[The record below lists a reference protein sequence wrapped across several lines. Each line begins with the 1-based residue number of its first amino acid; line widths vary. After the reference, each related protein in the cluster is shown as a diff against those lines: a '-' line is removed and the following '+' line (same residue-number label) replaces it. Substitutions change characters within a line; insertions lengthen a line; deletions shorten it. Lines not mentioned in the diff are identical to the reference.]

1 MTLKNRVS
9 SVVFLLACMWTISVW
24 AQTTVKVKGVVKS
37 DDGQGIPGV
46 SVTIKDTNKGVSTNE
61 KGEYEIS
68 VQKGKILEFKS
79 LGYKSFFQ
87 AVNNTTTINVTLQE
101 DVSSMSEVLVVGYG
115 TQKRSTVSSAVSK
128 LENKNLDE
136 IPTSRLDNALI
147 GKIAGLTVQNNS
159 SEVGSDPTLRIRG
172 AASINANAE
181 PLVVVDGHPI
191 ADGLAF
197 INPYDVESIEVLKDA
212 ASSAIYGSRGANGV
226 ILVTTKKGIAD
237 KPKFT
242 VKSFYG
248 LKEAYKV
255 YPILSTSEYTELL
268 FAEAKLRENDPSVPV
283 ASRNLITANERAA
296 YIIENQIS
304 GSPTDWQQEALRNA
318 GIYNLQLNVAG
329 GKKDLR
335 YYVSGNLQQDQ
346 GVMKYSEN
354 NKGNVRVKLDINLS
368 PKLMLNV
375 NINPTY
381 TKIQRPSENFTNY
394 YRFPSFLPV
403 FHSAFTSAF
412 VNQNAQWANLRSGD
426 WAQARHFTNLNYAG
440 TMPDGSFWQ
449 STGAVSPFSSTNNTP
464 LSHAQREQRYSETYR
479 FQAGTDLTYNPNKN
493 LSFKSSVGTYYLSR
507 EDKNLI
513 RSEARK
519 DGDVNSATIT
529 NGTTVDILWENTMN
543 YNKRLGNHN
552 FTGLLGF
559 TLQSNSVTGSQQI
572 GYSFP
577 SDDFTTLNQAAY
589 FDQAPALPVNVKT
602 GLISYLGRINYD
614 YKGKYI
620 ATASLRTDES
630 SIFGPGNR
638 RGWFPA
644 FSAGWNIASEPFMK
658 GSRKWLETLK
668 LRASY
673 GETGNNRITPF
684 SYLDLL
690 FRSNYV
696 FGDGTGQVSP
706 GQSPNNVVT
715 FGRDI
720 TWETTNSTNIGLDLG
735 LFKNKV
741 QLSLEFYRSIT
752 NNLLLQQA
760 QQAITGS
767 DAFWTN
773 NGKIRNQGIEIEFT
787 SNNIGTKNFNW
798 TSSINFSANRNKL
811 LGLGGDQ
818 PYLYNYGE
826 RSEIYASIVG
836 QPYVQF
842 FGYKTDGVWVS
853 QDEANAAQA
862 AGQTSI
868 LQSYYREGGVKL
880 KDVNGDNKIDVNDRV
895 IIGSPF
901 ADFTWGITNTIR
913 YKKFD
918 LNILIQGSQ
927 GGQLINGDLFYNES
941 KRQNANYIKN
951 RWVSPANPG
960 DGKTPYSTN
969 GIAADLLLT
978 DYGVESATYAYIRN
992 VIVGY
997 TLPTKTTKKLK
1008 INSLRLY
1015 ASVDNLFFLTGS
1027 SYRGI
1032 NPEARVTSADYA
1044 SPVIVGYQRGGF
1056 PVNRTYTFGLDFNF

>member
-1 MTLKNRVS
+1 MTLKRCISNAT
-9 SVVFLLACMWTISVW
+9 FLVLCLFALVAN
-24 AQTTVKVKGVVKS
+24 AQTVIIKGVVKS
-37 DDGQGIPGV
+37 EDGQGIPGV
-46 SVTIKDTNKGVSTNE
+46 SVTVKDTNKGVSTNE

-79 LGYKSFFQ
+79 LGYKIHLQ
-87 AVNNTTTINVTLQE
+87 GVANATTINVTLQD
-101 DVSSMSEVLVVGYG
+101 DVSSMSEVVVVGYG
-115 TQKRSTVSSAVSK
+115 KQKKSTVSSAVSK

-147 GKIAGLTVQNNS
+147 GKIAGLTVQNNT
-159 SEVGSDPTLRIRG
+159 SEAGADPTLRVRG
-172 AASINANAE
+172 ASSINANAE

-226 ILVTTKKGIAD
+226 ILVTTKKGVAD
-237 KPKFT
+237 KPRFS
-242 VKSFYG
+242 VKSYYG

-255 YPILSTSEYTELL
+255 YPMLTTTAYTNLL
-268 FAEAKLRENDPSVPV
+268 YAEAALRENDPTVPNNLK
-283 ASRNLITANERAA
+283 NLINNNERGA

-304 GSPTDWQQEALRNA
+304 GSATDWQQEALRDA

-329 GKKDLR
+329 GKKEFR

-346 GVMKYSEN
+346 GIMKYSEN
-354 NKGNVRVKLDINLS
+354 NKGNMRIKLDANLS
-368 PKLMLNV
+368 PKLLLNV

-381 TKIQRPSENFTNY
+381 TKVQRPSENFTGY
-394 YRFPSFLPV
+394 YRFQSFLPV
-403 FHSAFTSAF
+403 YHSAFTAAF
-412 VNQNAQWANLRSGD
+412 VNQNSQWANLRAGD
-426 WAQARHFTNLNYAG
+426 WAQARHFTNLTYAG
-440 TMPDGSFWQ
+440 TLPDGSFWQ
-449 STGAVSPFSSTNNTP
+449 STGAVSPFSSTTNTP
-464 LSHAQREQRYSETYR
+464 LSHAARDLR
-479 FQAGTDLTYNPNKN
+479 FQESFRFQGGTDLTYNPSKA
-493 LSFKSSVGTYYLSR
+493 LSFKTSLGAYYLDR
-507 EDKNLI
+507 QDKMLI
-513 RSEARK
+513 KSEARK
-519 DGDVNSATIT
+519 DGDVNQAIIT
-529 NGTTVDILWENTMN
+529 DGNTLDILWENTMN
-543 YNKRLGNHN
+543 YTKSVGNHN
-552 FTGLLGF
+552 FKGLLGF
-559 TLQSNSVTGSQQI
+559 TVQSNKVTGSQQI
-572 GYSFP
+572 GYNFP

-589 FDQAPALPVNVKT
+589 FDQAPAIPVNVTT

-644 FSAGWNIASEPFMK
+644 FSAGWNIASESFMS
-658 GSRKWLETLK
+658 GSKKWLETLK

-690 FRSNYV
+690 FRANYV
-696 FGDGTGQVSP
+696 FGEGTGQVVA

-715 FGRDI
+715 YGRDI
-720 TWETTNSTNIGLDLG
+720 TWETTKSTNIGLDVG

-752 NNLLLQQA
+752 DNLLLQQA

-767 DAFWTN
+767 DSFWTN
-773 NGKIRNQGIEIEFT
+773 NGKIRNQGIEIELT
-787 SNNIGTKNFNW
+787 SNNVGTKNFNW
-798 TSSINFSANRNKL
+798 TTSLNFSANRNKL
-811 LGLGGDQ
+811 VKLGGDE
-818 PYLYNYGE
+818 PYLFNYGE

-842 FGYKTDGVWVS
+842 YGYKTDGVWLS
-853 QDEANAAQA
+853 QADVDAALA
-862 AGQTSI
+862 SGQTAI
-868 LQSYYREGGVKL
+868 LQGYFAPGGVKL
-880 KDVNGDNKIDVNDRV
+880 KDINGDNRIDLSDRV
-895 IIGSPF
+895 ITGSPF
-901 ADFTWGITNTIR
+901 PDFTWGLTNTFR

-918 LNILIQGSQ
+918 LNVLMQGSQ

-941 KRQNANYIKN
+941 KRQNVNYIKN
-951 RWVSPANPG
+951 RWVSAANPG
-960 DGKTPYSTN
+960 DGKTPYFTN

-978 DYGVESATYAYIRN
+978 DYAIESASYAYLRN
-992 VIVGY
+992 IILGY
-997 TLPTKTTKKLK
+997 TLSAKALKKFN
-1008 INSLRLY
+1008 ITSLRLY
-1015 ASVDNLFFLTGS
+1015 TSVDNVFFINGS

-1032 NPEARVTSADYA
+1032 NPEARVTSSAYA
-1044 SPVIVGYQRGGF
+1044 SPVVAGYQRGGF

>member
-1 MTLKNRVS
+1 MTLKNCAS
-9 SVVFLLACMWTISVW
+9 NVVFLLLCLLSLNVS
-24 AQTTVKVKGVVKS
+24 AQTVKIKGVVKS
-37 DDGQGIPGV
+37 EDGQGIPGV
-46 SVTIKDTNKGVSTNE
+46 SVIVKDTNKGVSTNE

-79 LGYKSFFQ
+79 LGYKTHLQ
-87 AVNNTTTINVTLQE
+87 GVANATTINVTLVD
-101 DVSSMSEVLVVGYG
+101 DVSAMNEVIVVGYG
-115 TQKRSTVSSAVSK
+115 TQKKSTVSSAVSK

-147 GKIAGLTVQNNS
+147 GKIAGLTVQNNT
-159 SEVGSDPTLRIRG
+159 SEAGGEPTLRVRG
-172 AASINANAE
+172 ASSINANAD

-226 ILVTTKKGIAD
+226 ILVTTKKGVAD
-237 KPKFT
+237 KPKFS

-248 LKEAYKV
+248 IKEAYEV
-255 YPILSTSEYTELL
+255 YPILTTSQYTELL
-268 FAEAKLRENDPSVPV
+268 FAEAKLRENDPSVPA
-283 ASRNLITANERAA
+283 ASKNLINANERAA

-304 GSPTDWQQEALRNA
+304 GSPTDWQQESLRNA

-329 GKKDLR
+329 GKKDMR

-346 GVMKYSEN
+346 GVMKDSEN

-381 TKIQRPSENFTNY
+381 TKVQRPAQNFTNY

-412 VNQNAQWANLRSGD
+412 VNQNAQWSNIRSGD

-440 TMPDGSFWQ
+440 TMPDGTFWQ

-464 LSHAQREQRYSETYR
+464 LSHAEREDRFQESYR
-479 FQAGTDLTYNPNKN
+479 FQSGTDLTYNPNKN
-493 LSFKSSVGTYYLSR
+493 LSFKSSVGAYYLSR
-507 EDKNLI
+507 EDRNFI

-519 DGDVNSATIT
+519 DGDVNQATIT
-529 NGTTVDILWENTMN
+529 TGTTVDILWENTMN
-543 YNKRLGNHN
+543 YKKNFGNHN

-559 TLQSNSVTGSQQI
+559 TLQSNSVKGSQQI
-572 GYSFP
+572 GYNFP
-577 SDDFTTLNQAAY
+577 SDDFSTLNQAAY
-589 FDQAPALPVNVKT
+589 FDQAPAIPVNVKT
-602 GLISYLGRINYD
+602 GLVSYLGRVNYD

-644 FSAGWNIASEPFMK
+644 FSAGWNIASESFMK
-658 GSRKWLETLK
+658 GSKKWLENLK
-668 LRASY
+668 IRASY

-696 FGDGTGQVSP
+696 FGEGTGQVNP
-706 GQSPNNVVT
+706 GQSPNNLVT
-715 FGRDI
+715 FGPNI
-720 TWETTNSTNIGLDLG
+720 TWETTKSTNIGLDVG
-735 LFKNKV
+735 LFRNKI
-741 QLSLEFYRSIT
+741 QLSLEYYRSIT
-752 NNLLLQQA
+752 DNLLLQQA

-767 DAFWTN
+767 DSFWTN
-773 NGKIRNQGIEIEFT
+773 NGKIRNQGFEIEFT

-798 TSSINFSANRNKL
+798 TTSLNVAANRNKL
-811 LGLGGDQ
+811 LKLGGDE
-818 PYLYNYGE
+818 PYLLNYGE

-842 FGYKTDGVWVS
+842 FGYKTDGVWIS
-853 QDEANAAQA
+853 QDEADAAVA
-862 AGQTSI
+862 GGQTSI
-868 LQSYYREGGVKL
+868 LQGYFAAGGVKL
-880 KDVNGDNKIDVNDRV
+880 KDINGDNKIDLSDRV
-895 IIGSPF
+895 IMGNPF
-901 ADFTWGITNTIR
+901 PDFTWGLTNTIR

-918 LNILIQGSQ
+918 LNILMQGSQ

-941 KRQNANYIKN
+941 KRQNERYIKD

-960 DGKTPYSTN
+960 DGKTPYFTN

-978 DYGVESATYAYIRN
+978 DYGVESATYAYLRN
-992 VIVGY
+992 IIVGY
-997 TLPTKTTKKLK
+997 TLPAKALKKF
-1008 INSLRLY
+1008 NVSSLRLY
-1015 ASVDNLFFLTGS
+1015 ASVDNVFFITGS

-1032 NPEARVTSADYA
+1032 NPEARLTSASYA
-1044 SPVIVGYQRGGF
+1044 SPVVAGYQRGGF

>member
-1 MTLKNRVS
+1 MTLKNYVN
-9 SVVFLLACMWTISVW
+9 SVVFLLFCLLPLGLS
-24 AQTTVKVKGVVKS
+24 AQTVKVKGVVKS
-37 DDGQGIPGV
+37 QDGQGIPGV
-46 SVTIKDTNKGVSTNE
+46 SVTIKDTNKGVATNE

-79 LGYKSFFQ
+79 LGYKTHLQ
-87 AVNNTTTINVTLQE
+87 GVANATTINITLEE
-101 DVSSMSEVLVVGYG
+101 DISTMNELLVVGYG
-115 TQKRSTVSSAVSK
+115 TQKKSTVSSAVSK

-172 AASINANAE
+172 ASSINANAE

-191 ADGLAF
+191 ADGLSF

-226 ILVTTKKGIAD
+226 ILVTTKKGVAD
-237 KPKFT
+237 KPKFS
-242 VKSFYG
+242 VKSYYG
-248 LKEAYKV
+248 IKEAYKV
-255 YPILSTSEYTELL
+255 YPILTTSEYTQLL
-268 FAEAKLRENDPSVPV
+268 FAEAALRENDPSVTTK
-283 ASRNLITANERAA
+283 NLITDNERAA

-304 GSPTDWQQEALRNA
+304 GTPTDWQDEALRNA
-318 GIYNLQLNVAG
+318 GIYNLQLNVSG
-329 GKKDLR
+329 GKKDLK

-346 GVMKYSEN
+346 GIMKYSEN
-354 NKGNVRVKLDINLS
+354 NKGNVRIKLDVNLS
-368 PKLMLNV
+368 PKLKLNV
-375 NINPTY
+375 NLNPTY
-381 TKIQRPSENFTNY
+381 TKIQKPSENFTNY

-403 FHSAFTSAF
+403 YHSAFTAAF
-412 VNQNAQWANLRSGD
+412 VNQNTQWADLRPGD
-426 WAQARHFTNLNYAG
+426 WAQARHFTNLAYAG

-449 STGAVSPFSSTNNTP
+449 SGAAVSPFSSTNNTP
-464 LSHAQREQRYSETYR
+464 LSHAGREDRFSESYR
-479 FQAGTDLTYNPNKN
+479 FQSGTDLTYSPTKS
-493 LSFKSSVGTYYLSR
+493 LSFKTSVGAYYLSR

-519 DGDVNSATIT
+519 DGDVNNATIT
-529 NGTTVDILWENTMN
+529 NANTIDILWENTAN
-543 YNKRLGNHN
+543 YIKSVGNHN

-559 TLQSNSVTGSQQI
+559 TVQQNSVKGSQQI
-572 GYSFP
+572 GYNFP

-589 FDQAPALPVNVKT
+589 FDQAVNMPVNVKT

-614 YKGKYI
+614 YQGRYM

-638 RGWFPA
+638 RGWFPS
-644 FSAGWNIASEPFMK
+644 FSVGWNMASESFMK
-658 GSRKWLETLK
+658 NTRKWLETLK

-690 FRSNYV
+690 FRTNYV
-696 FGDGTGQVSP
+696 FGEGTGQVSP

-715 FGRDI
+715 YGSDI
-720 TWETTNSTNIGLDLG
+720 TWETTRSTNIGLDLG

-741 QLSLEFYRSIT
+741 QLSLEYYNSVT
-752 NNLLLQQA
+752 DKLLLQQA

-767 DAFWTN
+767 DSFWNN
-773 NGKIRNQGIEIEFT
+773 NGSIRNRGFEIELT
-787 SNNIGTKNFNW
+787 SNNIASKNFSW
-798 TSSINFSANRNKL
+798 TTSANISANRNKL
-811 LGLGGDQ
+811 IKLGGDE
-818 PYLYNYGE
+818 PYLFNYGE

-842 FGYKTDGVWVS
+842 YGYKTDGVWLS
-853 QDEANAAQA
+853 QADADAAVA

-868 LQSYYREGGVKL
+868 LQGYFVAGGVKL
-880 KDVNGDNKIDVNDRV
+880 KDINGDNKIDINDRV

-901 ADFTWGITNTIR
+901 PDFTWGLTNTIR

-918 LNILIQGSQ
+918 LSVLMQGSQ

-978 DYGVESATYAYIRN
+978 DYGVESATYAYLRN
-992 VIVGY
+992 IIVGY
-997 TLPTKTTKKLK
+997 TLPAKALKKYK

-1015 ASVDNLFFLTGS
+1015 ASVDNVFFLTGS

-1032 NPEARVTSADYA
+1032 NPEGRSTSASYA
-1044 SPVIVGYQRGGF
+1044 SPVIIGYQRGGF

>member
-9 SVVFLLACMWTISVW
+9 SVVFFLVCLISFGVS
-24 AQTTVKVKGVVKS
+24 AQTVKIKGVVKS
-37 DDGQGIPGV
+37 EDGQGIPGV
-46 SVTIKDTNKGVSTNE
+46 SVVIKDTNKGVSTNE

-79 LGYKSFFQ
+79 IGYKTHLQ
-87 AVNNTTTINVTLQE
+87 GVANATTINVTLVD
-101 DVSSMSEVLVVGYG
+101 DVNAMNEVIVVGYG
-115 TQKRSTVSSAVSK
+115 TQKKSTVSSAVSK

-147 GKIAGLTVQNNS
+147 GKIAGLTVQNNT
-159 SEVGSDPTLRIRG
+159 SEAGADPTLRVRG
-172 AASINANAE
+172 ASSINANAE

-226 ILVTTKKGIAD
+226 ILVTTKKGTAD
-237 KPKFT
+237 KPKFS

-248 LKEAYKV
+248 LKEAYEV
-255 YPILSTSEYTELL
+255 YPILTTSQYTELL
-268 FAEAKLRENDPSVPV
+268 FAEAKLRENDPSVP
-283 ASRNLITANERAA
+283 ATSKNLINANERAA

-304 GSPTDWQQEALRNA
+304 GSPTDWQEESLRNA

-346 GVMKYSEN
+346 GVMKDSEN
-354 NKGNVRVKLDINLS
+354 NKGNIRVKLDINLS

-426 WAQARHFTNLNYAG
+426 WAQARHFTNLTYAG

-464 LSHAQREQRYSETYR
+464 LSHAEREDRFQESYR
-479 FQAGTDLTYNPNKN
+479 FQSGTDLTYNPNKN
-493 LSFKSSVGTYYLSR
+493 LSFKSSVGAYYLAR
-507 EDKNLI
+507 EDRNFI

-519 DGDVNSATIT
+519 DGDVNQATIT
-529 NGTTVDILWENTMN
+529 TGTTVDILWENTMN
-543 YNKRLGNHN
+543 YTKSFGDHN
-552 FTGLLGF
+552 FKGLLGF
-559 TLQSNSVTGSQQI
+559 TMQSNSVKGSQQI
-572 GYSFP
+572 GYNFP
-577 SDDFTTLNQAAY
+577 SDDFSTLNQAAY
-589 FDQAPALPVNVKT
+589 FDQAPAIPVNVKT

-614 YKGKYI
+614 YQGKYI

-644 FSAGWNIASEPFMK
+644 FSAGWNIASESFMK
-658 GSRKWLETLK
+658 GSKKWLESLK

-696 FGDGTGQVSP
+696 FGEGTGQVSP
-706 GQSPNNVVT
+706 GQSPNNLVT
-715 FGRDI
+715 FGPNI
-720 TWETTNSTNIGLDLG
+720 TWETTKSTNIGLDVG
-735 LFKNKV
+735 LFRNKI
-741 QLSLEFYRSIT
+741 QLSLEYYRAIT
-752 NNLLLQQA
+752 DNLLLQQA
-760 QQAITGS
+760 QQAIAGS
-767 DAFWTN
+767 DSFWTN
-773 NGKIRNQGIEIEFT
+773 NGKIRNHGFEVELT
-787 SNNIGTKNFNW
+787 SNNISNKNFNW
-798 TSSINFSANRNKL
+798 TTSLNVAANRNKL
-811 LGLGGDQ
+811 LKLGGDE
-818 PYLYNYGE
+818 PYLFNYGE

-842 FGYKTDGVWVS
+842 FGYKTDGVWLS
-853 QDEANAAQA
+853 QADADAAVA
-862 AGQTSI
+862 GGQTSI

-880 KDVNGDNKIDVNDRV
+880 KDINGDNKIDLNDRV
-895 IIGSPF
+895 IMGNPF
-901 ADFTWGITNTIR
+901 PDFTWGITNTIR

-918 LNILIQGSQ
+918 LNILMQGSQ

-941 KRQNANYIKN
+941 KRQNERYIKN

-960 DGKTPYSTN
+960 DGKTPYFTN

-978 DYGVESATYAYIRN
+978 DYGVESATYAYLRN
-992 VIVGY
+992 IIVGY
-997 TLPTKTTKKLK
+997 TLPAKALKKF
-1008 INSLRLY
+1008 NVSSLRLY
-1015 ASVDNLFFLTGS
+1015 ASVDNVFFITGS

-1032 NPEARVTSADYA
+1032 NPEARLTTASYA
-1044 SPVIVGYQRGGF
+1044 SPVVAGYQRGGF

>member
-9 SVVFLLACMWTISVW
+9 SVVFLLLCLISFGLS
-24 AQTTVKVKGVVKS
+24 AQTVKIKGVVKS
-37 DDGQGIPGV
+37 EDGQGIPGV
-46 SVTIKDTNKGVSTNE
+46 SVVVKDTKTGVSTNE

-79 LGYKSFFQ
+79 LGYKTHLQ
-87 AVNNTTTINVTLQE
+87 GVANATTINVTLVE
-101 DVSSMSEVLVVGYG
+101 DVSSMNEVIVVGYG
-115 TQKRSTVSSAVSK
+115 TQKKSTISSAVSK

-172 AASINANAE
+172 ASSINANAD

-226 ILVTTKKGIAD
+226 ILVTTKKGVAD
-237 KPKFT
+237 KPKFS
-242 VKSFYG
+242 VKSYYG
-248 LKEAYKV
+248 LKEAYEV
-255 YPILSTSEYTELL
+255 YPLLSTTEYTNLL
-268 FAEAKLRENDPSVPV
+268 FAEAKLRENDPSVTTK
-283 ASRNLITANERAA
+283 NLINDNERAA

-304 GSPTDWQQEALRNA
+304 GSPTDWQQESLRNA

-329 GKKDLR
+329 GKKDMR

-346 GVMKYSEN
+346 GIMKYSEN
-354 NKGNVRVKLDINLS
+354 NRGNVRIKLDVNLS

-412 VNQNAQWANLRSGD
+412 VNQNSQWAHLKSGD
-426 WAQARHFTNLNYAG
+426 WAQARHFTNLTYAG

-464 LSHAQREQRYSETYR
+464 LSHAEREERYSESYR
-479 FQAGTDLTYNPNKN
+479 FQGGTDLTYNPTKE
-493 LSFKSSVGTYYLSR
+493 LSFKTSVGTYYLSR
-507 EDKNLI
+507 EDRTFI

-519 DGDVNSATIT
+519 DGDINSATIT
-529 NGTTVDILWENTMN
+529 TANTLDVLWENTMN
-543 YNKRLGNHN
+543 YKKSFGNHN
-552 FTGLLGF
+552 FNGLLGF
-559 TLQSNSVTGSQQI
+559 TVQGNSVNGSQQI
-572 GYSFP
+572 GYNFP

-589 FDQAPALPVNVKT
+589 FDQAPALPINVKT
-602 GLISYLGRINYD
+602 GLVSYLGRINYD
-614 YKGKYI
+614 YQGKYI

-644 FSAGWNIASEPFMK
+644 FSAGWNIASESFMK
-658 GSRKWLETLK
+658 GSKKWLESLK

-696 FGDGTGQVSP
+696 FGEGTGQVSP

-715 FGRDI
+715 FGSDI
-720 TWETTNSTNIGLDLG
+720 TWETTQSTNIGLDVG

-741 QLSLEFYRSIT
+741 QFSLEYYRSIT
-752 NNLLLQQA
+752 DKLLLQQA

-767 DAFWTN
+767 DSFWTN
-773 NGKIRNQGIEIEFT
+773 NGRIKNEGFEIEFT

-798 TSSINFSANRNKL
+798 TTSLNVATNRNKL
-811 LGLGGDQ
+811 LKLGGDE
-818 PYLYNYGE
+818 PYLFNYGE

-842 FGYKTDGVWVS
+842 FGYKTEGVWNS
-853 QDEANAAQA
+853 QADADAAVA
-862 AGQTSI
+862 SGQTSV
-868 LQSYYREGGVKL
+868 LQGYFAAGGVKL
-880 KDVNGDNKIDVNDRV
+880 KDVNGDNKIDLNDRV
-895 IIGSPF
+895 IMGSPF
-901 ADFTWGITNTIR
+901 PDFTWGLTNTIR
-913 YKKFD
+913 YKNFD
-918 LNILIQGSQ
+918 LNVLMQGSQ

-941 KRQNANYIKN
+941 KRQNKRYIEN

-960 DGKTPYSTN
+960 DGKTPYFTN

-978 DYGVESATYAYIRN
+978 DYGVESASYAYLRN
-992 VIVGY
+992 IIVGY
-997 TLPTKTTKKLK
+997 TFPSKALKKFK
-1008 INSLRLY
+1008 VNSLRLY
-1015 ASVDNLFFLTGS
+1015 GSVDNVFFITGS

-1032 NPEARVTSADYA
+1032 NPVARLTSASYA
-1044 SPVIVGYQRGGF
+1044 SPVVSGYQRGGF

>member
-1 MTLKNRVS
+1 MTLKNCAS
-9 SVVFLLACMWTISVW
+9 SVVFLLLCLFSVGLS
-24 AQTTVKVKGVVKS
+24 AQTVKIKGVVKS
-37 DDGQGIPGV
+37 EDGQGIPGV
-46 SVTIKDTNKGVSTNE
+46 SVVVKDTNKGVSTNE

-79 LGYKSFFQ
+79 LGYKTHLQ
-87 AVNNTTTINVTLQE
+87 GVANATTINVTLVD
-101 DVSSMSEVLVVGYG
+101 DVSAMNEVIVVGYG
-115 TQKRSTVSSAVSK
+115 TQKKSTVSSAVSK

-147 GKIAGLTVQNNS
+147 GKIAGLTVQNNT
-159 SEVGSDPTLRIRG
+159 SEAGADPTLRVRG
-172 AASINANAE
+172 ASSINANAD

-226 ILVTTKKGIAD
+226 ILVTTKKGVAD
-237 KPKFT
+237 KPKFS

-248 LKEAYKV
+248 IKEAYEV
-255 YPILSTSEYTELL
+255 YPILTTSQYTELL
-268 FAEAKLRENDPSVPV
+268 FAEAKLRENDPSVPA
-283 ASRNLITANERAA
+283 ASKNLINANERAA

-304 GSPTDWQQEALRNA
+304 GSPTDWQQESLRNA

-329 GKKDLR
+329 GKKDMR

-346 GVMKYSEN
+346 GVMKDSEN

-412 VNQNAQWANLRSGD
+412 VNQNAQWSNIRSGD

-440 TMPDGSFWQ
+440 TMPDGTFWQ

-464 LSHAQREQRYSETYR
+464 LSHAEREDRFQESYR
-479 FQAGTDLTYNPNKN
+479 FQSGTDLTYNPNKN
-493 LSFKSSVGTYYLSR
+493 LSFKSSVGAYYLSR
-507 EDKNLI
+507 EDRNFI

-519 DGDVNSATIT
+519 DGDVNQATIT
-529 NGTTVDILWENTMN
+529 TGTTVDILWENTMN
-543 YNKRLGNHN
+543 YKKNFGNHN

-559 TLQSNSVTGSQQI
+559 TLQSNSVKGSQQI
-572 GYSFP
+572 GYNFP
-577 SDDFTTLNQAAY
+577 SDDFSTLNQAAY
-589 FDQAPALPVNVKT
+589 FDQAPAIPVNVKT
-602 GLISYLGRINYD
+602 GLVSYLGRVNYD

-644 FSAGWNIASEPFMK
+644 FSAGWNIASESFMK
-658 GSRKWLETLK
+658 GSKKWLENLK
-668 LRASY
+668 IRASY

-696 FGDGTGQVSP
+696 FGEGTGQVSP
-706 GQSPNNVVT
+706 GQSPNNLVT
-715 FGRDI
+715 FGPNI
-720 TWETTNSTNIGLDLG
+720 TWETTKSTNIGLDVG
-735 LFKNKV
+735 LFRNKI
-741 QLSLEFYRSIT
+741 QLSLEYYHSIT
-752 NNLLLQQA
+752 DKLLLQQA

-767 DAFWTN
+767 DSFWTN
-773 NGKIRNQGIEIEFT
+773 NGKIRNQGFEIEFT

-798 TSSINFSANRNKL
+798 TTSLNVAANRNKL
-811 LGLGGDQ
+811 LKLGGNE
-818 PYLYNYGE
+818 PYLLNYGE

-842 FGYKTDGVWVS
+842 FGYKTDGVWIS
-853 QDEANAAQA
+853 QDEADAAVA
-862 AGQTSI
+862 GGQTSI
-868 LQSYYREGGVKL
+868 LQGYFAAGGVKL
-880 KDVNGDNKIDVNDRV
+880 KDINGDNKIDLSDRV
-895 IIGSPF
+895 IMGNPF
-901 ADFTWGITNTIR
+901 PDFTWGLTNTIR

-918 LNILIQGSQ
+918 LNILMQGSQ

-941 KRQNANYIKN
+941 KRQNERYIKD

-960 DGKTPYSTN
+960 DGKTPYFTN

-978 DYGVESATYAYIRN
+978 DYGVESATYAYLRN
-992 VIVGY
+992 IIVGY
-997 TLPTKTTKKLK
+997 TLPAKALKKF
-1008 INSLRLY
+1008 NVSSLRLY
-1015 ASVDNLFFLTGS
+1015 ASVDNVFFITGS

-1032 NPEARVTSADYA
+1032 NPEARLTTASYA
-1044 SPVIVGYQRGGF
+1044 SPVVAGYQRGGF

>member
-9 SVVFLLACMWTISVW
+9 SVVFLLLCLLSFGVS
-24 AQTTVKVKGVVKS
+24 AQTVKIKGVVKS
-37 DDGQGIPGV
+37 EDGQGIPGV

-68 VQKGKILEFKS
+68 VLKGKILEFKS
-79 LGYKSFFQ
+79 LGYKVHLQ
-87 AVNNTTTINVTLQE
+87 GVANATTIDVTLVE
-101 DVSSMSEVLVVGYG
+101 DISSMNEVLVVGYG
-115 TQKRSTVSSAVSK
+115 TQKKSTISSAVSK

-159 SEVGSDPTLRIRG
+159 SEAGSDPTLRIRG
-172 AASINANAE
+172 ASSINANAD

-191 ADGLAF
+191 ADGLSF

-226 ILVTTKKGIAD
+226 ILVTTKKGVAD
-237 KPKFT
+237 KPKFS
-242 VKSFYG
+242 VKSYYG

-255 YPILSTSEYTELL
+255 YPILSTTEYTQLL
-268 FAEAKLRENDPSVPV
+268 FAEAALRQNDPSVP
-283 ASRNLITANERAA
+283 ANAKNIINNNERAA

-318 GIYNLQLNVAG
+318 GIYNLQLNAAG

-346 GVMKYSEN
+346 GVMKDSEN
-354 NKGNVRVKLDINLS
+354 NKGNIRVKLDVNLS

-381 TKIQRPSENFTNY
+381 TKVQRPAENFTNY

-403 FHSAFTSAF
+403 YHSAFTAAF
-412 VNQNAQWANLRSGD
+412 VNQNSQWANLRAGD
-426 WAQARHFTNLNYAG
+426 WAQARHFTNLTYAG

-464 LSHAQREQRYSETYR
+464 LSHAEREDRFSESYR
-479 FQAGTDLTYNPNKN
+479 FQGGTDLTYNPTKN
-493 LSFKSSVGTYYLSR
+493 LSFKTSLGAYYLAR
-507 EDKNLI
+507 EDKTLI

-529 NGTTVDILWENTMN
+529 TATTIDILWENTMN
-543 YNKRLGNHN
+543 YTKSYGHHN
-552 FTGLLGF
+552 FKGLLGF
-559 TLQSNSVTGSQQI
+559 TVQRNSLNGSQQI
-572 GYSFP
+572 GYNFP

-589 FDQAPALPVNVKT
+589 FDQAPILPVNVKT

-614 YKGKYI
+614 YQGKYI
-620 ATASLRTDES
+620 ASASLRTDES

-638 RGWFPA
+638 TGWFPA
-644 FSAGWNIASEPFMK
+644 FSAGWNIASESFMK
-658 GSRKWLETLK
+658 NTRKWLESLK

-696 FGDGTGQVSP
+696 FGESTGQVSP

-715 FGRDI
+715 YGADI
-720 TWETTNSTNIGLDLG
+720 TWETTRSTNIGLDIG
-735 LFKNKV
+735 LFKNKI
-741 QLSLEFYRSIT
+741 QLSLEYYRSIT
-752 NNLLLQQA
+752 DKLLLQQS

-767 DAFWTN
+767 DSFWTN
-773 NGKIRNQGIEIEFT
+773 NGRIRNQGFEIELT
-787 SNNIGTKNFNW
+787 SNNIGNKNFNW
-798 TSSINFSANRNKL
+798 TTSLNVAANRNKL
-811 LGLGGDQ
+811 LKLGGDE
-818 PYLYNYGE
+818 PYLFNYGE

-842 FGYKTDGVWVS
+842 YGYKTDGVWLS
-853 QDEANAAQA
+853 QADADAAVA
-862 AGQTSI
+862 SGQTSV
-868 LQSYYREGGVKL
+868 LQGYFAAGGVKL

-901 ADFTWGITNTIR
+901 PDFTWGLTNTFR

-918 LNILIQGSQ
+918 LNILMQGSQ
-927 GGQLINGDLFYNES
+927 GGQLINGDLYYNES
-941 KRQNANYIKN
+941 KRQNENYIKN

-960 DGKTPYSTN
+960 DGKTPYFTN
-969 GIAADLLLT
+969 GIGADLLLT
-978 DYGVESATYAYIRN
+978 DYGVESASYAYLRN
-992 VIVGY
+992 IILGY
-997 TLPTKTTKKLK
+997 TLPAKALKKYK

-1015 ASVDNLFFLTGS
+1015 TSVDNVFFITGS

-1032 NPEARVTSADYA
+1032 NPEARVTSASYA
-1044 SPVIVGYQRGGF
+1044 SPVISGYQRGGF

>member
-9 SVVFLLACMWTISVW
+9 SVVFLLVCLISFKVS
-24 AQTTVKVKGVVKS
+24 AQTVKIKGVVTS
-37 DDGQGIPGV
+37 ADGRGIPGV
-46 SVTIKDTNKGVSTNE
+46 SVVVKDTNKGVATNE

-79 LGYKSFFQ
+79 LGYKIHLQ
-87 AVNNTTTINVTLQE
+87 GVANATTINVTLLD
-101 DVSSMSEVLVVGYG
+101 DVSSMNEVIVVGYG
-115 TQKRSTVSSAVSK
+115 TQKKSTVSSAVSK

-159 SEVGSDPTLRIRG
+159 SEAGADPTLRVRG
-172 AASINANAE
+172 ASSINANAE

-226 ILVTTKKGIAD
+226 ILVTTKKGVAD
-237 KPKFT
+237 KPKFS
-242 VKSFYG
+242 VKSYYG
-248 LKEAYKV
+248 IKEAYSV
-255 YPILSTSEYTELL
+255 YPILSTTDYTKLL
-268 FAEAKLRENDPSVPV
+268 FAEAALRENDPSVP
-283 ASRNLITANERAA
+283 ANLKNIINVNERAA

-304 GSPTDWQQEALRNA
+304 GSTTDWQQESLRNA
-318 GIYNLQLNVAG
+318 GIYNMQLNVAG
-329 GKKDLR
+329 GKKDMR

-346 GVMKYSEN
+346 GVMKDSEN
-354 NKGNVRVKLDINLS
+354 NRGNFRVKLDINLS
-368 PKLMLNV
+368 PKLTLNV

-381 TKIQRPSENFTNY
+381 TKIQRPAENFTNY

-403 FHSAFTSAF
+403 YHSAFTAAF
-412 VNQNAQWANLRSGD
+412 VNQNTQWANLRAGD
-426 WAQARHFTNLNYAG
+426 WAQARHFINLPYEG
-440 TMPDGSFWQ
+440 TMPDGSYWK
-449 STGAVSPFSSTNNTP
+449 SGANVNPFSSTNNTP
-464 LSHAQREQRYSETYR
+464 LSHAEREDRFSESYR
-479 FQAGTDLTYNPNKN
+479 FQGGTDLTYNPSKS
-493 LSFKSSVGTYYLSR
+493 LSFKTSVGAYYLSR
-507 EDKNLI
+507 EDKTLI
-513 RSEARK
+513 RNEARK
-519 DGDVNSATIT
+519 DGDVNQATIT
-529 NGTTVDILWENTMN
+529 NGTTLDILWENTMN
-543 YNKRLGNHN
+543 YKRSFGNHN
-552 FTGLLGF
+552 FNGLLGF
-559 TLQSNSVTGSQQI
+559 TVQGNSVTGSQQI

-589 FDQAPALPVNVKT
+589 FDQAAAIPINVKT
-602 GLISYLGRINYD
+602 GLVSYLGRVNYD

-620 ATASLRTDES
+620 ATASLRADES

-644 FSAGWNIASEPFMK
+644 FSAGWNIASESFMK
-658 GSRKWLETLK
+658 GTKRWLENLK

-696 FGDGTGQVSP
+696 FGEGTGNVIA

-715 FGRDI
+715 FGSDI
-720 TWETTNSTNIGLDLG
+720 TWETTRSANVGLDVS

-741 QLSLEFYRSIT
+741 QLSLEYYRSIT
-752 NNLLLQQA
+752 DKLLLQQS

-767 DAFWTN
+767 DSFWNN
-773 NGKIRNQGIEIEFT
+773 NGKIRNQGFEVELT
-787 SNNIGTKNFNW
+787 TNNIGTKNFNW
-798 TSSINFSANRNKL
+798 TTSLNFAANRNKL
-811 LGLGGDQ
+811 LKLGGDE
-818 PYLYNYGE
+818 PYLFNYGE

-842 FGYKTDGVWVS
+842 FGYKTDGVWLS
-853 QDEANAAQA
+853 QSEANAAIA
-862 AGQTSI
+862 SGQTSV

-880 KDVNGDNKIDVNDRV
+880 KDINGDNKIDLNDRV
-895 IIGSPF
+895 IMGSPF
-901 ADFTWGITNTIR
+901 PDFTWGITNTFK

-918 LNILIQGSQ
+918 LNILMQGSQ

-941 KRQNANYIKN
+941 KRQNENYIKN

-960 DGKTPYSTN
+960 DGKTPYFNN

-978 DYGVESATYAYIRN
+978 DYAVESASYAFLRN
-992 VIVGY
+992 IIIGY
-997 TLPTKTTKKLK
+997 TLPAKSLKKFK
-1008 INSLRLY
+1008 VNSLRLY
-1015 ASVDNLFFLTGS
+1015 GSVDNVFFITGS

-1032 NPEARVTSADYA
+1032 NPEARLNTAAYA
-1044 SPVIVGYQRGGF
+1044 SPVISGYQRGGF
-1056 PVNRTYTFGLDFNF
+1056 PINRTYTFGLDFNF

>member
-1 MTLKNRVS
+1 MTLKNRVGG
-9 SVVFLLACMWTISVW
+9 VIFLLLCLLSLGLS
-24 AQTTVKVKGVVKS
+24 AQTVKIKGVVKS
-37 DDGQGIPGV
+37 EDGQGIPGV

-79 LGYKSFFQ
+79 LGYKIHLQ
-87 AVNNTTTINVTLQE
+87 AVANSTTINVTLAE
-101 DVSSMSEVLVVGYG
+101 DVNSMSEVLVVGYG
-115 TQKRSTVSSAVSK
+115 TQKKSTISSAVSK

-172 AASINANAE
+172 ASSINANAD

-237 KPKFT
+237 KPKFS
-242 VKSFYG
+242 VKSYYG

-255 YPILSTSEYTELL
+255 YPILSTTDYTKLL
-268 FAEAKLRENDPSVPV
+268 FAEAALRQNDPSVP
-283 ASRNLITANERAA
+283 ANAKNIINNNERAA

-304 GSPTDWQQEALRNA
+304 GSPTDWQDEALRNA

-346 GVMKYSEN
+346 GIMKDSEN
-354 NKGNVRVKLDINLS
+354 NRGNIRVKLDVNLS
-368 PKLMLNV
+368 PKLALNV

-381 TKIQRPSENFTNY
+381 TKIQRPAENFTNY

-403 FHSAFTSAF
+403 YHSAFTAAF
-412 VNQNAQWANLRSGD
+412 VNQNSQWANLRAGD
-426 WAQARHFTNLNYAG
+426 WAQARHFTNLTYAG

-449 STGAVSPFSSTNNTP
+449 STGTVSPFSSTNNTP
-464 LSHAQREQRYSETYR
+464 LSHAEREDRFSESYR
-479 FQAGTDLTYNPNKN
+479 FQGGTDLTYNPSKS
-493 LSFKSSVGTYYLSR
+493 LSFKTSLGAYYLSR
-507 EDKNLI
+507 EDKTLI

-519 DGDVNSATIT
+519 DGDVNMATIT

-543 YNKRLGNHN
+543 YTKSFGNHN
-552 FTGLLGF
+552 FKGLLGF
-559 TLQSNSVTGSQQI
+559 TVQSNKVKGTEQTG
-572 GYSFP
+572 YNFP

-589 FDQAPALPVNVKT
+589 FDQAPNIPVNVKT
-602 GLISYLGRINYD
+602 GLISYLGRVNYD
-614 YKGKYI
+614 YQGKYI

-644 FSAGWNIASEPFMK
+644 FSAGWNIASESFMK
-658 GSRKWLETLK
+658 GSKKWLENLK

-696 FGDGTGQVSP
+696 FGEGTGQLAA

-715 FGRDI
+715 YGRDI
-720 TWETTNSTNIGLDLG
+720 TWETTKSTNIGLDVG
-735 LFKNKV
+735 LFRNKL

-752 NNLLLQQA
+752 NNLLLQQS

-767 DAFWTN
+767 ASFWTN
-773 NGKIRNQGIEIEFT
+773 NGKIRNQGIEVELT

-798 TSSINFSANRNKL
+798 TTSVNISANRNKL
-811 LGLGGDQ
+811 LKLGGDE
-818 PYLYNYGE
+818 PYLFNYGE

-842 FGYKTDGVWVS
+842 YGYKTDGVWKS
-853 QDEANAAQA
+853 QDEANAAVA
-862 AGQTSI
+862 AGQTSV
-868 LQSYYREGGVKL
+868 LQSYFAAGGVKL
-880 KDVNGDNKIDVNDRV
+880 KDINGDNKIDLNDRV
-895 IIGSPF
+895 IMGSPF
-901 ADFTWGITNTIR
+901 PDFTWGITNTFR
-913 YKKFD
+913 YKKID
-918 LNILIQGSQ
+918 LNILMQGSQ
-927 GGQLINGDLFYNES
+927 GGQLINGDLYYNES
-941 KRQNANYIKN
+941 KRQNENYIKN

-960 DGKTPYSTN
+960 DGKTPYFTN

-978 DYGVESATYAYIRN
+978 DYGVESASYAYLRN

-997 TLPTKTTKKLK
+997 TLPAATAKKLK
-1008 INSLRLY
+1008 VSSLRLY
-1015 ASVDNLFFLTGS
+1015 ASVDNVFFITGS

-1032 NPEARVTSADYA
+1032 NPEARVTSASYA

>member
-1 MTLKNRVS
+1 MTLKNRVGG
-9 SVVFLLACMWTISVW
+9 VIFLLLCLISFGLS
-24 AQTTVKVKGVVKS
+24 AQTVKIKGVVKS
-37 DDGQGIPGV
+37 EDGQGIPGV

-79 LGYKSFFQ
+79 LGYKIHLQGVANS
-87 AVNNTTTINVTLQE
+87 TTINVTLAE
-101 DVSSMSEVLVVGYG
+101 DVNSMNEVLVVGYG
-115 TQKRSTVSSAVSK
+115 TQKKSTISSAVSK

-159 SEVGSDPTLRIRG
+159 SEAGSDPTLRIRG
-172 AASINANAE
+172 ASSINANAD

-226 ILVTTKKGIAD
+226 ILVTTKKGVAD
-237 KPKFT
+237 KPKFS
-242 VKSFYG
+242 VKSYYG

-255 YPILSTSEYTELL
+255 YPILSTTEYTKLL
-268 FAEAKLRENDPSVPV
+268 FAEAALRENDPSVP
-283 ASRNLITANERAA
+283 ANAKNIINNNERAA

-304 GSPTDWQQEALRNA
+304 GSPTDWQQESLRNA

-335 YYVSGNLQQDQ
+335 YYVSGNMQQDQ
-346 GVMKYSEN
+346 GVMKDSEN
-354 NKGNVRVKLDINLS
+354 NRGNIRVKLDVNLS

-381 TKIQRPSENFTNY
+381 TKIQRPAENFTNY

-403 FHSAFTSAF
+403 YHSAFTAAF
-412 VNQNAQWANLRSGD
+412 VNQNSQWANLRAGD
-426 WAQARHFTNLNYAG
+426 WAQARHFTNLTYAG

-449 STGAVSPFSSTNNTP
+449 STGTVSPFSSTNNTP
-464 LSHAQREQRYSETYR
+464 LSHAEREDRLSESYR
-479 FQAGTDLTYNPNKN
+479 FQGGTDLTYNPSKS
-493 LSFKSSVGTYYLSR
+493 LSFKTSLGAYYLSR
-507 EDKNLI
+507 EDKTLI

-519 DGDVNSATIT
+519 DGDVNMATIT
-529 NGTTVDILWENTMN
+529 NGTTINILWENTMN
-543 YNKRLGNHN
+543 YTKSFGNHN
-552 FTGLLGF
+552 FKGLLGF
-559 TLQSNSVTGSQQI
+559 TVQSNKVKGTEQTG
-572 GYSFP
+572 YNFP

-589 FDQAPALPVNVKT
+589 FDQAPNIPVNVKT
-602 GLISYLGRINYD
+602 GLISYLGRVNYD
-614 YKGKYI
+614 YQGKYI

-644 FSAGWNIASEPFMK
+644 FSAGWNIASESFMK
-658 GSRKWLETLK
+658 GSKKWLENLK

-696 FGDGTGQVSP
+696 FGEGTGQLAA

-720 TWETTNSTNIGLDLG
+720 TWETTRSTNIGLDVG
-735 LFKNKV
+735 LFRNKL
-741 QLSLEFYRSIT
+741 QLSLEFYHSIT
-752 NNLLLQQA
+752 NNLLLQQS

-767 DAFWTN
+767 SSFWTN
-773 NGKIRNQGIEIEFT
+773 NGKIRNQGFEVELT

-798 TSSINFSANRNKL
+798 TTSVNISANRNKL
-811 LGLGGDQ
+811 LKLGGDE
-818 PYLYNYGE
+818 PYLFNYGE

-842 FGYKTDGVWVS
+842 YGYKTDGVWKS
-853 QDEANAAQA
+853 QDEANAAVA
-862 AGQTSI
+862 SGQTSV
-868 LQSYYREGGVKL
+868 LQGYFAAGGVKL
-880 KDVNGDNKIDVNDRV
+880 KDINGDNKIDLNDRV
-895 IIGSPF
+895 IMGSPF
-901 ADFTWGITNTIR
+901 PDFTWGITNTFR

-918 LNILIQGSQ
+918 LNILMQGSQ
-927 GGQLINGDLFYNES
+927 GGQLINGDLYYNES
-941 KRQNANYIKN
+941 KRQNENYIKN

-960 DGKTPYSTN
+960 DGKTPYFTN

-978 DYGVESATYAYIRN
+978 DYGVESASYAYLRN

-997 TLPTKTTKKLK
+997 TLPAATAKKLK
-1008 INSLRLY
+1008 VSSLRLY
-1015 ASVDNLFFLTGS
+1015 ASVDNVFFITGS

-1032 NPEARVTSADYA
+1032 NPEARVTSASYA